1 MKSTLQSK
9 ALALALLGA
18 LSGPAPGLSTDKD
31 QPLDLE
37 ADSAEIDEAK
47 GLSTYAGNVV
57 ATQGSMRLES
67 DRLTIFHKGSKAERL
82 EAVGKPAR
90 FQQLADDS
98 PEPVKARAQLV
109 EYRFDSEELLLTGDA
124 VVLQGKDTFK
134 SDRITYD
141 RVRSVVKGGA
151 AAKGKERVRITV
163 DPKGREKA
171 RDDKKPATNADKKP
185 AAGADRKT
193 PAPEKK
199 PPATDKKKPN

>member
-1 MKSTLQSK
+1 MKSTPRNEL
-9 ALALALLGA
+9 LVLALLWA
-18 LSGPAPGLSTDKD
+18 ASAPAQALSTDKD

-47 GLSTYAGNVV
+47 GQSTYLGNVV

-67 DRLTIFHKGSKAERL
+67 DRLTIFHQGSKAERL

-90 FQQLADDS
+90 FQQIPDAS
-98 PEPVKARAQLV
+98 KEPVKARAQRM

-124 VVLQGKDTFK
+124 VVVQGKDTFK

-151 AAKGKERVRITV
+151 AAQGKERVRITV
-163 DPKGREKA
+163 DPKAREKA
-171 RDDKKPATNADKKP
+171 GGERKP
-185 AAGADRKT
+185 AAGADKK
-193 PAPEKK
+193 PAPSGK
-199 PPATDKKKPN
+199 PPAATTDKKKQN

>member
-1 MKSTLQSK
+1 M
-9 ALALALLGA
+9 
-18 LSGPAPGLSTDKD
+18 
-31 QPLDLE
+31 
-37 ADSAEIDEAK
+37 
-47 GLSTYAGNVV
+47 
-57 ATQGSMRLES
+57 
-67 DRLTIFHKGSKAERL
+67 
-82 EAVGKPAR
+82 
-90 FQQLADDS
+90 
-98 PEPVKARAQLV
+98 

-163 DPKGREKA
+163 DPKAREKA
-171 RDDKKPATNADKKP
+171 RDDKKPATGADKKP
-185 AAGADRKT
+185 AAGTDRKT

>member
-67 DRLTIFHKGSKAERL
+67 DRLIIFHKGSKAERL

-98 PEPVKARAQLV
+98 PEPVKARAQLM

-163 DPKGREKA
+163 DPKPREKA

-185 AAGADRKT
+185 AAGAERKT

>member
-67 DRLTIFHKGSKAERL
+67 DRLIIFHKGSKAERL

-163 DPKGREKA
+163 DPKAREKA

-185 AAGADRKT
+185 AAGAERKT

>member
-67 DRLTIFHKGSKAERL
+67 DRLTIFHTGSKAERL

-98 PEPVKARAQLV
+98 PEPVKARAQLM

-163 DPKGREKA
+163 DPKAREKA
-171 RDDKKPATNADKKP
+171 RDDKKPATGADKKP
-185 AAGADRKT
+185 AAGTDRKT

>member
-67 DRLTIFHKGSKAERL
+67 DRLIIFHKGSKAERL

-98 PEPVKARAQLV
+98 PEPVKARAQLM

-163 DPKGREKA
+163 DPKAREKA

-185 AAGADRKT
+185 AAGAERKT

>member
-1 MKSTLQSK
+1 MKSTLRSEM
-9 ALALALLGA
+9 LVLALLWVA
-18 LSGPAPGLSTDKD
+18 SGPAQALSTDKD

-47 GLSTYAGNVV
+47 GQSTYLGNVV
-57 ATQGSMRLES
+57 ASQGSMRLES
-67 DRLTIFHKGSKAERL
+67 DRLTLFHKDSKAERL

-90 FQQLADDS
+90 FQQVPDGAT
-98 PEPVKARAQLV
+98 EPVRARAQRM

-124 VVLQGKDTFK
+124 TVVQGRDTFK

-151 AAKGKERVRITV
+151 AAQGKERVRITV
-163 DPKGREKA
+163 DPKARERA
-171 RDDKKPATNADKKP
+171 RDDKKPATSADKKP
-185 AAGADRKT
+185 AAGTDRKT

-199 PPATDKKKPN
+199 PPATDKKKQN